1 MTTGEPGMDDM
12 PWRWAGHTDSG
23 ATAAVAGYEQ
33 WGELAQLGVLAVP
46 AHRGR
51 GFAYAAAART
61 VTEAIATGRLAQ
73 WRCRVGNGASARLA
87 HRLGFVRAGV
97 QAAVSVSPD
106 G

>member
-73 WRCRVGNGASARLA
+73 WRCRVGNDPSARLA
-87 HRLGFVRAGV
+87 KRLGFVRAGV
-97 QAAVSVSPD
+97 QTAITVSLD
-106 G
+106 D